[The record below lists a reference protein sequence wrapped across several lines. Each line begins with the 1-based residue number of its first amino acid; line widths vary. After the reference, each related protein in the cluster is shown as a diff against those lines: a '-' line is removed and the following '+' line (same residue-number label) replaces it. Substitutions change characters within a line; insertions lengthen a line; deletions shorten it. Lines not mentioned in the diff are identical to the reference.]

1 MTRAPHRPVRGNSGV
16 VLVELALVGL
26 IAFILLFGAIEFGR
40 LMYTWN
46 VMTEGTRRGARV
58 AAVCPIDSAGQD
70 KVRRATL
77 FRDPNGDG
85 SAGDIAFP
93 DLEPDNVLVEY
104 LTASG
109 GAAATR
115 NEVEF
120 VRVSIINY
128 ELQLFIPVISPTIT
142 MPSFATTL
150 PAESLGIVPGSTPN
164 CVFP

>member
-1 MTRAPHRPVRGNSGV
+1 MTRAPHPSGQRQSGLV
-16 VLVELALVGL
+16 VVELALVGL

-58 AAVCPIDSAGQD
+58 AAVCPIDEAGQT
-70 KVRRATL
+70 KVKRATL

-85 SAGDIAFP
+85 LAGDIGFP
-93 DLEPDNVLVEY
+93 GLEPDNVQVEY
-104 LTASG
+104 LKADGT
-109 GAAATR
+109 AAATR
-115 NEVEF
+115 NDVEF

-128 ELQLFIPVISPTIT
+128 ELQLLIPGLFPTIT

-150 PAESLGIVPGSTPN
+150 PAESLGVDPGSTPK

>member
-1 MTRAPHRPVRGNSGV
+1 MTRTQAAARRGQSGLV
-16 VLVELALVGL
+16 VVELALVGL

-104 LTASG
+104 LTAAG
-109 GAAATR
+109 VTTATR
-115 NEVEF
+115 NDVEF
-120 VRVSIINY
+120 VRVSIIDY
-128 ELQLFIPVISPTIT
+128 ELQLLIPGLFPTIT